1 MYRFSKAINNISKF
15 YIGDEG
21 VIYQKNDGNLLLNDL
36 LLGNFIQQIEITVFN
51 NIYINDWDGNFSIY
65 NNKGNLVEKGIDQ
78 AFYYVSKYYVGKQY
92 IENNSIYE
100 SLIDKNNQL
109 IFRVGFEK
117 FNSENTLSK
126 NNYFLL
132 NKNRDIVCFNLK
144 NEKENWIFHTSH
156 MSQQETE
163 AYKILGVFES
173 DVLVILDDSSIIRID
188 IETGELKKQFKMILC
203 SNTENEVI
211 AKYNFIQFQED
222 RLIYYRFGQYAEY
235 DLKVNKITY
244 EFDIKEA
251 LEKDKLQDNLSSYI
265 KEDNLLY
272 FYISGFGSFS
282 LPTIVVLD
290 IKTKEIVWKN
300 ICDNPGVYYKDFQ
313 KNETALYLLDSG
325 NTLYIFENEKP

>member
-15 YIGDEG
+15 YLGDEV

-36 LLGNFIQQIEITVFN
+36 ILGNFIQQIEITVFN

-109 IFRVGFEK
+109 VFRVGFEK

-144 NEKENWIFHTSH
+144 NEKENWIFHISQ

-163 AYKILGVFES
+163 AYKILGVFEN
-173 DVLVILDDSSIIRID
+173 DLLVILDDSSILRID
-188 IETGELKKQFKMILC
+188 IETGEIKKRFNMILF
-203 SNTENEVI
+203 SNTENEII
-211 AKYNFIQFQED
+211 AQYNFIQFID
-222 RLIYYRFGQYAEY
+222 DKLIYYRCGQYAEY
-235 DLKVNKITY
+235 DIELNKITY

-251 LEKDKLQDNLSSYI
+251 LEKEKLNDNTHSYI
-265 KEDNLLY
+265 KEDDFLY

-282 LPTIVVLD
+282 LPSIVILN
-290 IKTKEIVWKN
+290 IRTKEIVWKH
-300 ICDNPGVYYKDFQ
+300 ILDNPDVFYKDFQ
-313 KNETALYLLDSG
+313 KSDTALYLLDSA
-325 NTLYIFENEKP
+325 NTLHIFEKNE

>member
-15 YIGDEG
+15 YLGDEG

-36 LLGNFIQQIEITVFN
+36 ILGNFIQQIEITVFN

-78 AFYYVSKYYVGKQY
+78 AFYYVSKYYIGKQY
-92 IENNSIYE
+92 IENNNIYE

-109 IFRVGFEK
+109 VFRVRFEK

-132 NKNRDIVCFNLK
+132 NKNRDIVCLNLK
-144 NEKENWIFHTSH
+144 NEKENWIFHISQ

-163 AYKILGVFES
+163 VYKILGIFENE
-173 DVLVILDDSSIIRID
+173 LIVILNDSSILRID
-188 IETGELKKQFKMILC
+188 IETGELKERFQMTLFSI
-203 SNTENEVI
+203 SENKIV
-211 AKYNFIQFQED
+211 AQYNFIQFHED

-235 DLKVNKITY
+235 DLKLNKITY

-251 LEKDKLQDNLSSYI
+251 LEKEKLQDNVHSYI
-265 KEDNLLY
+265 KEGNLLY

-282 LPTIVVLD
+282 LPFIVVLD
-290 IKTKEIVWKN
+290 INTKEIVWKH
-300 ICDNPGVYYKDFQ
+300 ILDNPNVFYKDFQ
-313 KNETALYLLDSG
+313 KSETALYLLDSE
-325 NTLYIFENEKP
+325 NTLHIFEKNE